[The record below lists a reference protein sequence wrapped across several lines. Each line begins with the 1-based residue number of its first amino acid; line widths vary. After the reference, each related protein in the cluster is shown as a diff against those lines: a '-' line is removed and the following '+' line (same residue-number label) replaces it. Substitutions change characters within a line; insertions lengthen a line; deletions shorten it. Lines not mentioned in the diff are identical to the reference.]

1 MWHKTVLTTLAVL
14 SLAGQ
19 LSAQATQPS
28 ANPMADT
35 VKLLGAEDYQTREVA
50 LQQLQK
56 MIAEQTRLSL
66 QTEALLQEMQKPV
79 TKQMKTL
86 MGAQGEEAT
95 SRCNM
100 LIQTQVALGLLAEA
114 CRDEPLA
121 KRQKIVDWA
130 CDSKRIGMISQ
141 LFGAKRQTMLQAIK
155 DLAAD
160 EGEVRDWLMAY
171 MIRQP
176 NDIECLP
183 AIAALWETKKPA
195 NVIVDALLDRALLSA
210 HRLRT
215 IGAIQTV
222 IGPAD
227 EQVMAGENTVK
238 IEMPGLAEPV
248 EYYDNV
254 NDAGFNAHAA
264 ALLMRLD
271 SPLVKQR
278 LQEIL
283 APKYLQ
289 SGVQGLND
297 STQGWFYKLLVQYKI
312 TEAAPLLV
320 PIACNA
326 EMNYAVTEGDGRYLT
341 PRLDALAT
349 LVQLLDK
356 NPEDYGLSKHGDDR
370 SGRADMETWMA
381 ESKAGE
387 VQSVRKF
394 WTYLKENAK
403 ALKLPAPRGKM
414 PEEVK
419 DEGEKAEDPNK
430 PEQMPIPMRGA
441 AVPVP
446 GAGVPVPP
454 VQPRMEAKP

>member
-1 MWHKTVLTTLAVL
+1 MWHKTVLTTIAVL

-28 ANPMADT
+28 ANPMADA

-66 QTEALLQEMQKPV
+66 QTEALLQELQKPV

-86 MGAQGEEAT
+86 MGAQGDEAV

-100 LIQTQVALGLLAEA
+100 LIQTQVALGQLAEA
-114 CRDEPLA
+114 CREEPLA
-121 KRQKIVDWA
+121 KRQKIIDWA

-141 LFGAKRQTMLQAIK
+141 LFGAKRQTMVQAIK
-155 DLAAD
+155 DLAAE

-176 NDIECLP
+176 SEIECLP

-195 NVIVDALLDRALLSA
+195 NVIVEALLDRAILSTQ
-210 HRLRT
+210 RLRT
-215 IGAIQTV
+215 MGLVRNVT
-222 IGPAD
+222 GPND
-227 EQVMAGENTVK
+227 EQAMAEENSVK

-278 LQEIL
+278 LQEIV

-289 SGVQGLND
+289 SGVQGVND
-297 STQGWFYKLLVQYKI
+297 NTSGWFYKLLVQYKI

-320 PIACNA
+320 PVACNA
-326 EMNYAVTEGDGRYLT
+326 EMNYAMMEGDGRFLT
-341 PRLDALAT
+341 PRIDAVAT

-356 NPEDYGLSKHGDDR
+356 NPEDYGLSKHMDDR
-370 SGRADMETWMA
+370 SGRADVEAWMA
-381 ESKAGE
+381 ENKAAE

-403 ALKLPAPRGKM
+403 ALKLPVPRGKM
-414 PEEVK
+414 PDEIN
-419 DEGEKAEDPNK
+419 DEGGKAEDPNK
-430 PEQMPIPMRGA
+430 PEHMPIPMGIP
-441 AVPVP
+441 VPPVP
-446 GAGVPVPP
+446 GA
-454 VQPRMEAKP
+454 PRAVG

>member
-14 SLAGQ
+14 SLAGP

-56 MIAEQTRLSL
+56 MIAEQTRLAL
-66 QTEALLQEMQKPV
+66 QTEALLQELQKPV

-86 MGAQGEEAT
+86 MGAQGDEAV

-114 CRDEPLA
+114 CREEPLA
-121 KRQKIVDWA
+121 KRQKIVDWG

-141 LFGAKRQTMLQAIK
+141 LFGAKKQTMVQAIK
-155 DLAAD
+155 DLAAE

-176 NDIECLP
+176 SDVECLP

-195 NVIVDALLDRALLSA
+195 DVIIEALLDRACLSPNQ
-210 HRLRT
+210 LRNL
-215 IGAIQTV
+215 GVIQSVT
-222 IGPAD
+222 GPAD
-227 EQVMAGENTVK
+227 EQGMAEDNAVK
-238 IEMPGLAEPV
+238 IEMPGLAQPIEH
-248 EYYDNV
+248 YDEVYNSGV
-254 NDAGFNAHAA
+254 NPHAA

-278 LQEIL
+278 LKEIV

-289 SGVQGLND
+289 SGVQNLND
-297 STQGWFYKLLVQYKI
+297 NTQGWFFKLLVQYKI

-320 PIACNA
+320 PVACTA
-326 EMNYAVTEGDGRYLT
+326 EMNYAMMEGDGRYLT

-356 NPEDYGLSKHGDDR
+356 NPEDYGLSKHADDR
-370 SGRADMETWMA
+370 CGRADVETWMA
-381 ESKAGE
+381 ESKAAE

-403 ALKLPAPRGKM
+403 ALKLPVPRGKM

-419 DEGEKAEDPNK
+419 DEGDKAEDPNK
-430 PEQMPIPMRGA
+430 PEHMPVPMGIP
-441 AVPVP
+441 VPPVP
-446 GAGVPVPP
+446 GA
-454 VQPRMEAKP
+454 PRAVG